1 MMMDNTLF
9 EQLCREGKI
18 SAGSYEKIKDRL
30 KLVSVHWEIKTVLY
44 LGLLLLTGGLGI
56 LIYKN
61 IDTIGHQAI
70 LGFIAAVCAG
80 SFIYCGRTSLPF
92 SRTRTA
98 SPNPFFDYILL
109 LACGSFIIL
118 VGYLQYQYNLFGSRY
133 GLATF
138 LPMILLFFSAYYF
151 DHSGVLSMAIISFAA
166 WVGITVTPLEI
177 LVANDFDSPVVIF
190 TFLAVAI
197 FLIGLSYLG
206 VAINIKKHYGTVYD
220 NFGMHL
226 LFISCLAA
234 MFRFGD
240 SYLFWFVLLVAGGY
254 FFYRRSLKARSFNF
268 VVVAALYVY
277 IGAGFVLLHLLEY
290 LGNFNMGTLTL
301 AFIYFILSAT
311 ALVLFLIRVNKKF
324 KT

>member
-1 MMMDNTLF
+1 MDKILF
-9 EQLCREGKI
+9 EQLWKEGKI
-18 SAGSYEKIKDRL
+18 SAGSYEKITSRL
-30 KLVSVHWEIKTVLY
+30 KLVSVHWDIKTVLY
-44 LGLLLLTGGLGI
+44 LGLLLLTSGLGI

-61 IDTIGHQAI
+61 IDSIGHQAI
-70 LGFIAAVCAG
+70 LGFIAAVCAA
-80 SFIYCGRTSLPF
+80 SFIYCFKTSLPY
-92 SRTRTA
+92 SRLKTV
-98 SPNPFFDYILL
+98 SPNSIFDYILL
-109 LACGSFIIL
+109 LACSSFIIL
-118 VGYLQYQYNLFGSRY
+118 VGYLQYQYNLFGHRY

-151 DHSGVLSMAIISFAA
+151 DHAGILSMAIISFAA
-166 WVGITVTPLEI
+166 WVGVTVTPLEI
-177 LVANDFDSPVVIF
+177 LEANDFDSPVVIF

-206 VAINIKKHYGTVYD
+206 VALNIKKHFETVYA

-234 MFRFGD
+234 MFRFED
-240 SYLFWFVLLVAGGY
+240 SYLFWFVLLAAGGY

-301 AFIYFILSAT
+301 AFMYFILSAT